1 MMEGWVEIKFA
12 CTHAPSVHSTNEEPV
27 PVLEHLWG
35 LWLGWGI
42 MKERQERMGWSF

>member
-1 MMEGWVEIKFA
+1 MQGWVEIKFA
-12 CTHAPSVHSTNEEPV
+12 STRAPPAHSTNEEPV

-35 LWLGWGI
+35 PWLGWGI